1 MKPPKTL
8 KVRLVKRRVY
18 TEEDYWRIVFFRFGS
33 LENFD
38 NSVATYT
45 EVSRRTG
52 IHVATIRNFLLRF
65 EDDGNQ
71 VFLRRRYNGG
81 HSQKISFELE
91 E

>member
-8 KVRLVKRRVY
+8 KVRLARRRSY
-18 TEEDYWRIVFFRFGS
+18 TEEDYWRIVFYRFGS

-38 NSVATYT
+38 NPVATYS

-52 IHVATIRNFLLRF
+52 IHHGTIRVFLQRF

-81 HSQKISFELE
+81 NGKKISFELE